1 MSPARTAPRGPAPG
15 ALLGGP
21 SALGRG
27 AGSGRLT
34 SGATPR
40 GTGAT
45 VGYDWLLIAA
55 ALLLSIIGSALVYSA
70 TRLRLQD
77 AGEEPTATLTRHV
90 INLLI
95 ALTLAMVIARISQ
108 TTLRAYA
115 PFFYAATVLAL
126 IVVLIPGVGTTVNG
140 ATAWI
145 RLPAGFTVQPG
156 ELAKLGLLL
165 LLASL
170 LSEHRDA
177 EDVPRSRQVIIA
189 LALAGV
195 PMGLILLQPDLG
207 TVAVVAVLTFAVI
220 AVSGASWWWLA
231 GMVGATGIGAFL
243 VVQLGILSAYQL
255 DRLAAFTDPDLD
267 PLGAGYNTRQARI
280 AIGAGGLSGTGLL
293 QGEQTAGRFVPFQE
307 SDFIFTVA
315 GEELGFLGSAL
326 VIALLGIIMWRTS
339 RLALQAPDMFGRL
352 LGAGVTAWVAFQS
365 FESIGM
371 ALGIMPV
378 TGVPLPFVAYG
389 GTSMLACWAAIG
401 LLTTVSRETLI
412 RPD

>member
-1 MSPARTAPRGPAPG
+1 MSPARTAPRSPSPFPYAAAASRRRPG
-15 ALLGGP
+15 RSG
-21 SALGRG
+21 GRG
-27 AGSGRLT
+27 RT
-34 SGATPR
+34 GAAPR

-45 VGYDWLLIAA
+45 LGYDWLLIAS
-55 ALLLSIIGSALVYSA
+55 ALALSVIGSALVYSA

-77 AGEEPTATLTRHV
+77 AGEEPTATLTRHL

-95 ALTLAMVIARISQ
+95 ALALAMVIARLSQ

-115 PFFYAATVLAL
+115 PFFFAATLLAL
-126 IVVLIPGVGTTVNG
+126 VLVLIPGIGTTVNG

-145 RLPAGFTVQPG
+145 RLPAGFTVQPS
-156 ELAKLGLLL
+156 EFAKVGIIL

-177 EDVPRSRQVIIA
+177 EDLPRNRQIILA

-207 TVAVVAVLTFAVI
+207 TVAVVAVLTVAVI
-220 AVSGASWWWLA
+220 AVAGASWLWLA
-231 GMVGATGIGAFL
+231 GMVGAAGLGALL
-243 VVQLGILSAYQL
+243 VVQLGILSTYQI
-255 DRLAAFTDPDLD
+255 DRLAAFADPELD

-280 AIGAGGLSGTGLL
+280 AIGAGGLTGSGLL
-293 QGEQTAGRFVPFQE
+293 NGEQTAGRFVPFQE

-315 GEELGFLGSAL
+315 GEELGFIGSAL
-326 VIALLGIIMWRTS
+326 VIVLLGIVMWRTS
-339 RLALQAPDMFGRL
+339 RLAMYAPDMFGRL
-352 LGAGVTAWVAFQS
+352 LGVGVTAWFAFQA
-365 FESIGM
+365 FESVGM

>member
-1 MSPARTAPRGPAPG
+1 
-15 ALLGGP
+15 
-21 SALGRG
+21 
-27 AGSGRLT
+27 
-34 SGATPR
+34 
-40 GTGAT
+40 
-45 VGYDWLLIAA
+45 
-55 ALLLSIIGSALVYSA
+55 
-70 TRLRLQD
+70 
-77 AGEEPTATLTRHV
+77 
-90 INLLI
+90 
-95 ALTLAMVIARISQ
+95 
-108 TTLRAYA
+108 
-115 PFFYAATVLAL
+115 VLAL